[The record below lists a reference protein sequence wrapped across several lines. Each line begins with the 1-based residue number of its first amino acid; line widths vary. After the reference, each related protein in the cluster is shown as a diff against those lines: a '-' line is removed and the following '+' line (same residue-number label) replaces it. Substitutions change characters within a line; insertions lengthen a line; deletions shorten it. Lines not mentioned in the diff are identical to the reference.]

1 MDSRNTK
8 TNIVVEKSRVG
19 GKTSSC
25 RSKSQRVNPM
35 PPTLPSQRA
44 TNRNLHSYKGPEDYV
59 ESVDEAINDI
69 FLPVLFGQTEQLP
82 EELREL
88 FTLPPAQGGLDIPDM
103 KAEAPQQYAASK
115 LITAPHVAAICTRS
129 TLMPVGEQTMEDLK
143 RQQQSLK
150 TTAANMRREAIDAS
164 LSPDLLRATIQARDE
179 GASSWLNAVTLEE
192 QDMILNKQQ
201 FRDALRFRYNLPL
214 ADLPSHCACGDR
226 FTFNH

>member
-1 MDSRNTK
+1 
-8 TNIVVEKSRVG
+8 
-19 GKTSSC
+19 
-25 RSKSQRVNPM
+25 M

-115 LITAPHVAAICTRS
+115 YPTNQKPAITH
-129 TLMPVGEQTMEDLK
+129 
-143 RQQQSLK
+143 
-150 TTAANMRREAIDAS
+150 
-164 LSPDLLRATIQARDE
+164 RDE
-179 GASSWLNAVTLEE
+179 IYFIDFWRE
-192 QDMILNKQQ
+192 
-201 FRDALRFRYNLPL
+201 NL
-214 ADLPSHCACGDR
+214 SMYR
-226 FTFNH
+226 INQ